1 MKPYQIHKKQGIN
14 YSLLSIERDLLE
26 KSKYRSLQITNSIE
40 KVQEVSEPVVTKAKE
55 FKDKFA
61 NEVSPVLK
69 NAFKDIKKIY
79 IDKDELKS

>member
-1 MKPYQIHKKQGIN
+1 MRPYQIHKKQGIN

-55 FKDKFA
+55 FKDKLA

-69 NAFKDIKKIY
+69 NAFKDIKNIY
-79 IDKDELKS
+79 SPKDED

>member
-40 KVQEVSEPVVTKAKE
+40 KVQEVSEPVVNRVKE
-55 FKDKFA
+55 FKDKFTD
-61 NEVSPVLK
+61 EVSPVLK

-79 IDKDELKS
+79 IDKD